1 MHSKWL
7 YSLFLLLLC
16 GFPAN
21 SQQPATGQQSILEQA
36 ANEVQQVV
44 ERCQNAIVTV
54 RLQSAGG
61 GKQSGNIGLLQNH
74 RTGSSVLVS
83 TGFIIDPSGY
93 IVCSADGVSGKGPF
107 RVALPDGQVMEAL
120 KIGAD
125 QITSVALLKVQVNE
139 PLPALIMG
147 NSDTVPIGSTGI
159 LIGNRHG
166 LAGSVTV
173 GTIGGKDRAGSRAN
187 SNRLVLLMQ
196 FNAPLGAGEPG
207 SPLLNSRG
215 EVIGMMAGALSEVE
229 GVLTQHAAT
238 TGFAVPS
245 NLVRRVVNDLRA
257 YGRARHA
264 WMGAVCRTFAQ
275 GLRVESIVPQ
285 SPAQLA
291 GLQVNDILLQFNGTP
306 LTSMTALTRS
316 LFYSKPGDKVALI
329 FVRDGKRMQA
339 TLTLGDQPE

>member
-7 YSLFLLLLC
+7 YFLFFLLFC
-16 GFPAN
+16 GFTGSSQPPA
-21 SQQPATGQQSILEQA
+21 SGQQSVLDQA

-44 ERCQNAIVTV
+44 ERCQNAIVSV
-54 RLQSAGG
+54 RLQPGVKG
-61 GKQSGNIGLLQNH
+61 VESGSSGLLPNN
-74 RTGSSVLVS
+74 RTSSVLVS

-107 RVALPDGQVMEAL
+107 RVALPDGQVMEAI

-125 QITSVALLKVQVNE
+125 LITSVALLKVQVNE
-139 PLPALIMG
+139 PLPALTMG
-147 NSDTVPIGSTGI
+147 NSDSVPIGSTGI

-166 LAGSVTV
+166 LTGSVTV

-229 GVLTQHAAT
+229 GVLTQQAAT

-306 LTSMTALTRS
+306 LNSMTALTRS
-316 LFYSKPGDKVALI
+316 LFYSKPGDKVALM
-329 FVRDGKRMQA
+329 FVRDGQRMQA
-339 TLTLGDQPE
+339 TLTLGDQPQD